1 MSWKPILDLLDLGI
15 LLWIALMERAALQLE
30 KLNHT
35 LYSNFFTERS
45 KWYSARNKK
54 APETSGGDAIV
65 EVVREVQSNEEAS

>member
-35 LYSNFFTERS
+35 LYSTFFMERS
-45 KWYSARNKK
+45 RWYASRNKK
-54 APETSGGDAIV
+54 APEVSGGDAIV